1 MQFFVLGS
9 EDVIT
14 GFQFI
19 GIRGIVVNNKEE
31 ALKEFNNVVNSI
43 YGEIGIL
50 IVTEKVALL
59 IDEELIEWQLSG
71 NYPLIVEIPDLDGHI
86 EERKSLIEIV
96 REAIGIPV

>member
-19 GIRGIVVNNKEE
+19 GIRGAVVNNKEE

-96 REAIGIPV
+96 RDAIGIPV